1 MNTRAIRCPP
11 KKFWPKDS
19 NRIWLE
25 KLYYKFKTEVI
36 WNPLLYKADTSQK
49 VCFSKASIRIFFNS
63 FQYFFVLFTK
73 SIAMFVPVPWH
84 WLNLSLLS
92 THHLQRCMSM
102 QFVNYTT
109 VFKWPYF
116 PCLCQQ
122 LFLWQRVKSL
132 NDLTEQIKQVDEGT
146 YIYNKTI
153 SLLMWPYLST
163 VTFF

>member
-49 VCFSKASIRIFFNS
+49 VCFSKALIRFFFNS

-84 WLNLSLLS
+84 CLNLSLLS

-109 VFKWPYF
+109 VFNEHI
-116 PCLCQQ
+116 
-122 LFLWQRVKSL
+122 FLACVSNCFVTKGQIFEIL
-132 NDLTEQIKQVDEGT
+132 NRANYAG
-146 YIYNKTI
+146 
-153 SLLMWPYLST
+153 WWGYLH
-163 VTFF
+163 F